1 VSKTKNLYKVY
12 FLNDK
17 KEVTHLYA
25 SQVSPTSFLGLI
37 EVSDIVFIDSSELI
51 VTPED
56 DKIRKEFQDVVKTYI
71 PIGYILRIDEI
82 TLKRET
88 PVIRLYKA
96 NETE

>member
-1 VSKTKNLYKVY
+1 MSKTKNLYKIH

-17 KEVTHLYA
+17 KETTHLYA

-71 PIGYILRIDEI
+71 PISYILRIDEI

-88 PVIRLYKA
+88 PIIRLYKT
-96 NETE
+96 NESE